1 MACSWTTPTF
11 LHRRGRLM
19 ADRFEIHQDPVLG
32 EQVLLART
40 SRGLPVRVVPTDRFT
55 EVAAVVT
62 FDYGSTDLGFQR
74 NGEQHRSPEGVA
86 HYLEHKLFEDEEL
99 QAFDRFA
106 KRGAR
111 VNAMT
116 GFGQTTYYFTAT
128 DQVAANLQ
136 DLLHLVSNAHITPD
150 NVEKERGIIAQ
161 EIRMYEDS
169 PDYRGFFDFL
179 GCLYSEHPVRHP
191 VGGTVESIAEIT
203 DEELLACYDAYYRTG
218 NAGLAVAGPVD
229 PDEILDLA
237 EACSL
242 REGAAPERLSPQDLG
257 PVTTPSFRRTF
268 DVARSR
274 VLIGYKDRSL
284 LDTTDERLRRDL
296 LSRILLDSLFGASS
310 DLREALRLQ
319 GLVDDTLGASY
330 MSEADFGVTAVGCEC
345 EDPEKVIDRLRD
357 VMFDAAGSPIHA
369 EHLERV
375 GRMVLG
381 GYVRSFASVKGMA
394 FSHANEALWGTRPF
408 QALDRMKSITLDDL
422 VRRRS
427 DHFVDDAFAAVIVE
441 KN

>member
-1 MACSWTTPTF
+1 
-11 LHRRGRLM
+11 M

-40 SRGLPVRVVPTDRFT
+40 SSGLPLRVVPTDRFT

-62 FDYGSTDLGFQR
+62 FGYGSTDLGFKN
-74 NGEQHRSPEGVA
+74 NGEEHRSPEGVA

-128 DQVAANLQ
+128 DQVKANLQ
-136 DLLHLVSNAHITPD
+136 DLLHLVSNAHITPE

-179 GCLYSEHPVRHP
+179 GCLYGEHPVRHP
-191 VGGTVESIAEIT
+191 VGGTIESIAAI
-203 DEELLACYDAYYRTG
+203 DDQELLSCFDAFYRTG
-218 NAGLAVAGPVD
+218 NAGMAVAGPVD
-229 PDEILDLA
+229 PDEILELA
-237 EACSL
+237 EACTL
-242 REGAAPERLSPQDLG
+242 REGAPPQRLSPRDLG
-257 PVTTPSFRRTF
+257 PVTTPRFRRSF

-274 VLIGYKDRSL
+274 VLLGYKDRDL
-284 LDTTDERLRRDL
+284 LDSNDERLRRNL
-296 LSRILLDSLFGASS
+296 LSRILLDSLFGGSS
-310 DLREALRLQ
+310 DLREELRSQ
-319 GLVDDTLGASY
+319 GLVDDTLSASY

-345 EDPEKVIDRLRD
+345 EDPDTVIERLRD
-357 VMFDAAGSPIHA
+357 VMYDAASSPITA

-375 GRMVLG
+375 GRKVLG
-381 GYVRSFASVKGMA
+381 SYVRSFASVKGMA
-394 FSHANEALWGTRPF
+394 FSHAKEALHDSRPF
-408 QALDRMKSITLDDL
+408 QSLERMQAISIDDL
-422 VRRRS
+422 LGRRS
-427 DHFVDDAFAAVIVE
+427 EHFVEDAFAATVVE
-441 KN
+441 RP